1 MRADAARTVSSEGK
15 RMSKSIPRATVRS
28 RVCTIL
34 LLIGLCAPAY
44 AQQGE
49 TSAVPVGTTYAERR
63 SIAKSLDL
71 IGRVEAISRVDVRA
85 RVTGYLDAVLF
96 KDGDLVKDGA
106 VLFRIERGLFE
117 AAVKHAEGALESSKA
132 ALTLAVVQF
141 QRAQELLNRNSGT
154 VVARDQTRAQEE
166 QAGANVAVNEANLLT
181 ARINLGY
188 TQISS
193 PITGRIGRTSVTKGN
208 LVGPDSGVL
217 TSIVSQDPMYVL
229 FPVSQREFLEQAA
242 SGARADPS
250 IIKVQIQVSEGM
262 TYDQVGRID
271 FVDISVDRGTD
282 TVLARATM
290 PNPKGALRDGQLV
303 RVLLESGT
311 PAQKVVVP
319 QVALIADQ
327 GGVYVFVVEDGKAAM
342 RRIKVGGESGADV
355 IVQDGLSGGE
365 QVIVDGL
372 QRVRAGAA
380 VRASPTSRPLSRG

>member
-1 MRADAARTVSSEGK
+1 MRADAACTVLSEGK
-15 RMSKSIPRATVRS
+15 RMSKSIPRATIRS

-106 VLFRIERGLFE
+106 VLYRIERGLFE
-117 AAVKHAEGALESSKA
+117 AAVKQAEGALESSKA

-217 TSIVSQDPMYVL
+217 ASIVSQDPMYVL

-242 SGARADPS
+242 SGARPDPS
-250 IIKVQIQVSEGM
+250 KVKVQIQVSEGM

-380 VRASPTSRPLSRG
+380 VRASPTSRPLSRS